1 MPTIPG
7 GPPETPTPTVFVV
20 DDEEA
25 VRDSLRWLIESVG
38 IPVRAYTTAAEFL
51 RDYDPAQ
58 PGCLVLDVR
67 MPGMSGLD
75 LQEELARRGAEL
87 PTIVITAH
95 AEVPMAV
102 RAVKAGAVDFIQ
114 KPFSD
119 QLLLD
124 RVRQALEIDRQDR
137 ETRQRREEARRRI
150 AILTARERE
159 VLELVVSGRSNKEAA
174 ATLGVA
180 TKTIEVHRARVME
193 KMQVDSVAELVI
205 ACVLAGALR
214 ENP

>member
-1 MPTIPG
+1 M
-7 GPPETPTPTVFVV
+7 VFVV
-20 DDEEA
+20 DDEEP
-25 VRDSLRWLIESVG
+25 VRDSLRWLLESVG
-38 IPVRAYTTAAEFL
+38 LSVRCYPKAADFL
-51 RDYDPAQ
+51 HDYDAAQ

-95 AEVPMAV
+95 GEVPMAV

-137 ETRQRREEARRRI
+137 EARQRREEARRRL
-150 AILTARERE
+150 ATLTVRERA
-159 VLELVVSGRSNKEAA
+159 VLELVAAGRSNKEAA

-180 TKTIEVHRARVME
+180 TKTIEVHRSRVME
-193 KMQVDSVAELVI
+193 KMEVDSVAELVL
-205 ACVLAGALR
+205 ACILAGALR

>member
-1 MPTIPG
+1 M
-7 GPPETPTPTVFVV
+7 VFVV
-20 DDEEA
+20 DDEQA

-38 IPVRAYTTAAEFL
+38 IPVRAYPTAADFL
-51 RDYDPAQ
+51 RDYDAAQ

-75 LQEELARRGAEL
+75 LQEELARRGAVL

-102 RAVKAGAVDFIQ
+102 QAVKAGAVDFIQ

-137 ETRQRREEARRRI
+137 EARQRREDARRRI
-150 AILTARERE
+150 ATLTARERE
-159 VLELVVSGRSNKEAA
+159 VLELVVAGRSNKEAA
-174 ATLGVA
+174 AILGVA
-180 TKTIEVHRARVME
+180 TKTIEVHRAHVME
-193 KMQVDSVAELVI
+193 KMQVTSVAELVR
-205 ACVLAGALR
+205 ACISAGAVR

>member
-1 MPTIPG
+1 MPPISDSPI
-7 GPPETPTPTVFVV
+7 VFVV
-20 DDEEA
+20 DDQQA
-25 VRDSLRWLIESVG
+25 VRDSLRWLLESIG
-38 IPVRAYTTAAEFL
+38 IPVRDYPTAEDFL
-51 RDYDPAQ
+51 RDYDPAH
-58 PGCLVLDVR
+58 PGCLILDVR

-75 LQEELARRGAEL
+75 LQEELASRGAEL

-124 RVRQALEIDRQDR
+124 RVKQALEIDRQNR
-137 ETRQRREEARRRI
+137 EVRQRHEDAARRL
-150 AILTARERE
+150 AALTPRERE
-159 VLELVVSGRSNKEAA
+159 VIVMVAEGRANKAIAA
-174 ATLGVA
+174 ALGVA
-180 TKTIEVHRARVME
+180 IKTVEVHRGRAME
-193 KMQVDSVAELVI
+193 KMQAENLAELI
-205 ACVLAGALR
+205 RICLLASAVR